1 LINGL
6 RVLAFVPARGG
17 SKGLPRK
24 NIIDLAGRPLI
35 AWTLD
40 AARQSRYIDRCVVS
54 TDDSEIAKIARDHGG
69 DVPFMRP
76 AELAGDSAET
86 FDALA
91 HMLSLLPPFD
101 VVVTLQPT
109 SPLRTALDIDGTLET
124 LVENDAP
131 SCVSVTEPGKSP
143 YWSYRIDEA
152 NHLDPLL
159 GPSYSRM
166 RRQELPNAYVLNG
179 AVYATRTGWL
189 LENRGSLGTD
199 TVAYVMPAERSIDI
213 DNAFDLD
220 LAGFMLRRQANSPA
234 QAVDSEIAVAA
245 GRSTAAS

>member
-1 LINGL
+1 MINGL

-91 HMLSLLPPFD
+91 HTLSLLPPFD
-101 VVVTLQPT
+101 IVVTLQPT
-109 SPLRTALDIDGTLET
+109 SPLRTTIDIDGALET
-124 LVENDAP
+124 LMQTGAP
-131 SCVSVTEPGKSP
+131 SCVTVTEPGKSP
-143 YWSYRIDEA
+143 FWSYRIDA
-152 NHLDPLL
+152 GQRLVPLM
-159 GPSYSRM
+159 GAKYSRM
-166 RRQELPNAYVLNG
+166 QRQQLPDAFVLNG
-179 AVYATRTGWL
+179 AVYATRTDWL
-189 LENRGSLGTD
+189 MQNRGSLGD
-199 TVAYVMPAERSIDI
+199 RTVAHVMPTERSIDI
-213 DNAFDLD
+213 DNAVDL
-220 LAGFMLRRQANSPA
+220 
-234 QAVDSEIAVAA
+234 EIAKLVLGQRRGSHAQDRA
-245 GRSTAAS
+245 GALPRINAGS